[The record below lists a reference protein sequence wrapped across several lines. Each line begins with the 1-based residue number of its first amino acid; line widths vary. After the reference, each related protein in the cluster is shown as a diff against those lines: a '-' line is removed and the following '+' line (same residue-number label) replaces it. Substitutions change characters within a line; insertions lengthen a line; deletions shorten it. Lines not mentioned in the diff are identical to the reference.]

1 MADIEIPKIV
11 KGGLAQILKA
21 KCRYGDVYLS
31 SPSQSIST
39 NNHLN
44 IPHVLTIE
52 LTLVACY
59 HDITI

>member
-31 SPSQSIST
+31 SPSQLIST

-44 IPHVLTIE
+44 ITHVPTNVSGIMLS
-52 LTLVACY
+52 
-59 HDITI
+59 